1 MYLVEHH
8 AKGLSD
14 DVLQQATS
22 YYVYPLFFSSI
33 GHAAPLL
40 SIDKEC

>member
-22 YYVYPLFFSSI
+22 HYVYPFFSSI
-33 GHAAPLL
+33 GNAAPPL